1 MGLNKK
7 LITTGEAAA
16 AVVTGTDHF
25 DIVTYTGNG
34 STQSITS
41 LDFQPDFVWI
51 KDRGALEN
59 HYLID
64 SVRGLNGGS
73 VFETLYSTLTNG
85 QANEDCS

>member
-51 KDRGALEN
+51 KSRSNTRNHRLLDSIRGATRN
-59 HYLID
+59 
-64 SVRGLNGGS
+64 
-73 VFETLYSTLTNG
+73 FKF
-85 QANEDCS
+85 